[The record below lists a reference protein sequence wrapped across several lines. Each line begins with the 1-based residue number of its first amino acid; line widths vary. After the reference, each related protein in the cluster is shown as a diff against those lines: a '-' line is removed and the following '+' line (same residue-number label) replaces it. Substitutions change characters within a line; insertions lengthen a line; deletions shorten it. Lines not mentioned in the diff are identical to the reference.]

1 MVSTCMQGRCLCGG
15 GVLEANAGVR
25 GVGSSGVR
33 HWRPRRGLVRGSSG
47 VRQWRWCGLVR
58 GSSGVRQWHARRGL
72 VRGSSVASEAWARQG
87 FVRGSSVASEAW
99 ARQGSSGVH
108 TSARASISHQ
118 RSMYSASC
126 WARPGRSVPSPV
138 ESSEE
143 SVRAIICSETASSCS
158 RPAKF
163 GDKVHMCAQ
172 GSLSGTQWQSLAIV
186 GHQWHSSAIS
196 GHQRAP
202 SKKDALNAI
211 SGHQRAPS
219 EKDALNGPS

>member
-1 MVSTCMQGRCLCGG
+1 M
-15 GVLEANAGVR
+15 
-25 GVGSSGVR
+25 
-33 HWRPRRGLVRGSSG
+33 
-47 VRQWRWCGLVR
+47 
-58 GSSGVRQWHARRGL
+58 
-72 VRGSSVASEAWARQG
+72 
-87 FVRGSSVASEAW
+87 
-99 ARQGSSGVH
+99 VH

-126 WARPGRSVPSPV
+126 WARPGGSVPSPV

-158 RPAKF
+158 RPAKL
-163 GDKVHMCAQ
+163 GCRGQGAHVCAQ
-172 GSLSGTQWQSLAIV
+172 SSLKGTQWQSLTIV

-202 SKKDALNAI
+202 S
-211 SGHQRAPS
+211 